1 MAASLHLTALPGI
14 PRIGPGDD
22 LPAITGAGLARAGLA
37 LERGDVLVYAQ
48 KIVSK
53 AEDRFVDLAAVAPG
67 PHARSLAAE
76 TGKDARLVE
85 VILGESTEVL
95 RHRPGLIVVVHR
107 LGFVLANAGVDRSN
121 IEGGGERV
129 LLLPADPDASCA
141 RLRDGLRERAGVD
154 VGVMIN
160 DSVGRAWR
168 KGIVGVALGLNGVAA
183 LRDLK
188 GRPDMFGRPLETSE
202 VAVADELAAAASLVQ
217 GQADEATPI
226 VHVRGFAG
234 PGPGGGGGAG
244 AQALLRAPGA
254 DLFR

>member
-22 LPAITGAGLARAGLA
+22 LPAITCAGLGRAGLA

-67 PHARSLAAE
+67 PRARSLAAE

-234 PGPGGGGGAG
+234 AGAGGGAG
-244 AQALLRAPGA
+244 ARALLRAPDA

>member
-14 PRIGPGDD
+14 PPIAPGDD
-22 LPAITGAGLARAGLA
+22 LPAITCAGLERAGLV

-53 AEDRFVDLAAVAPG
+53 AEDRFVDLAAVAPS
-67 PHARSLAAE
+67 PRARALAAE
-76 TGKDARLVE
+76 TDKDPRLVE

-141 RLRDGLRERAGVD
+141 RLCRDLRRRAGVD

-168 KGIVGVALGLNGVAA
+168 TGTVGMALGLHGVAA
-183 LRDLK
+183 IRDLK

-226 VHVRGFAG
+226 VHVRGLAG
-234 PGPGGGGGAG
+234 ADAGTG
-244 AQALLRAPGA
+244 AQALLRAPDA

>member
-22 LPAITGAGLARAGLA
+22 LPAITRAGLGRA
-37 LERGDVLVYAQ
+37 GLDLERGDVLVYAQ

-67 PHARSLAAE
+67 PRARSLAAA

-85 VILGESTEVL
+85 VILGESTAVL

-121 IEGGGERV
+121 VEEGGERV

-141 RLRDGLRERAGVD
+141 RLRRGLRRGAGVD
-154 VGVMIN
+154 VGVVIN

-168 KGIVGVALGLNGVAA
+168 KGTVGMALGLHGVAA
-183 LRDLK
+183 IRDLK
-188 GRPDMFGRPLETSE
+188 GHPDMFGRPLETSE

-234 PGPGGGGGAG
+234 TRDGTG
-244 AQALLRAPGA
+244 AQALLRAPDA

>member
-22 LPAITGAGLARAGLA
+22 LPAITGAGLGRAGLA

-67 PHARSLAAE
+67 PRARSLAAE

-85 VILGESTEVL
+85 VILGESTAVL

-129 LLLPADPDASCA
+129 LLLPVDPDASCA

-234 PGPGGGGGAG
+234 PGDGAGTG
-244 AQALLRAPGA
+244 AQALLRAPDA

>member
-14 PRIGPGDD
+14 PPIAPGDD
-22 LPAITGAGLARAGLA
+22 LPAITCAGLERAGLA

-67 PHARSLAAE
+67 PRARALAAE

-121 IEGGGERV
+121 VEDGGERV

-141 RLRDGLRERAGVD
+141 RLRDGLRRRAGVD

-168 KGIVGVALGLNGVAA
+168 TGTVGMALGLHGVAA
-183 LRDLK
+183 IRDLK

-234 PGPGGGGGAG
+234 TDGGTG
-244 AQALLRAPGA
+244 AQALLRTPDA

>member
-14 PRIGPGDD
+14 PPIAPGDD
-22 LPAITGAGLARAGLA
+22 LAAITCAGLERAGLA

-53 AEDRFVDLAAVAPG
+53 GEDRFVDLAAVTPG
-67 PHARSLAAE
+67 PRAHALAAE

-141 RLRDGLRERAGVD
+141 RLRRDLRRRGGVD
-154 VGVMIN
+154 VGVLIN

-168 KGIVGVALGLNGVAA
+168 KGTVGIALGLHGMAA
-183 LRDLK
+183 IRDLK

-234 PGPGGGGGAG
+234 ADGGTGAL
-244 AQALLRAPGA
+244 ALLRAPDA

>member
-22 LPAITGAGLARAGLA
+22 LPAITCAGLGRAGLA

-67 PHARSLAAE
+67 PRARSLAAE

-141 RLRDGLRERAGVD
+141 RLRDGLCTRAGVD

-217 GQADEATPI
+217 GQSDEATPI

-234 PGPGGGGGAG
+234 AGGGAAG
-244 AQALLRAPGA
+244 AQALLRPPDA